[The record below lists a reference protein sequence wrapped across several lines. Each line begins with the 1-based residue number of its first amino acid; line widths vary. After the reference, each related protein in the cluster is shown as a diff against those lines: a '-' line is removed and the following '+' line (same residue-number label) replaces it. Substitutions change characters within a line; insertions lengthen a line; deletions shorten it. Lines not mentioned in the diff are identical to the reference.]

1 MARTDLSGIE
11 HPAKPLVERIARSR
25 CFTKSARLRDMLL
38 YLSTR
43 AFEDK
48 ADQIHEQEVGHRVF
62 GRPPNY
68 DTSTDNIVRVHASML
83 RKRLEQYFAA
93 EGANEQLI
101 LEIPKGN
108 YAPVFRERSVVPA
121 NPPNPDIRNF
131 HDWRTWALLVLGV
144 LFLSSAILVLSY
156 FRSAAST
163 VARELASKPAVFDF
177 WSGVFRTHER
187 TDIVLDDADLA
198 LYQELTGRKVLLS
211 EYFDRSYLRRLND
224 SASRELDGNLA
235 TAIVLKRHS
244 NFGSATLLWKLSRT
258 ANDLRAQTA
267 LYFARDYTFRALK
280 ADNVILLG
288 NSRSNP
294 WIESFGDRLTIGW
307 EYNVATGAY
316 YPVDLSAGP
325 GAQTKFLTAVSG
337 AEPRDG
343 YAVISLLP
351 NLGHTGSVL
360 ILSSSGGAAMDA
372 AADFLSEE
380 SSVRTLRSL
389 LLEGTK
395 GGWPYFEALIKINTR
410 SSLPK
415 DMSVLICRRMKP

>member
-1 MARTDLSGIE
+1 
-11 HPAKPLVERIARSR
+11 
-25 CFTKSARLRDMLL
+25 MLL

-43 AFEDK
+43 AFEEK

-68 DTSTDNIVRVHASML
+68 DTSTDNIVRVHASIL
-83 RKRLEQYFAA
+83 RRRLEQYFAA
-93 EGANEQLI
+93 EGADERLI

-108 YAPVFRERSVVPA
+108 YAPVIRERPLFPTNPSPSPGPA
-121 NPPNPDIRNF
+121 VRNF
-131 HDWRTWALLVLGV
+131 RDWRTWALMVLGV
-144 LFLSSAILVLSY
+144 ISVSSVILGFSH

-163 VARELASKPAVFDF
+163 VAPEFASKPAVLDF
-177 WSGVFRTHER
+177 WSRVFRAQAR

-211 EYFDRSYLRRLND
+211 DYFDRSYLRKLND
-224 SASRELDGNLA
+224 SGSKELGSDLA
-235 TAIVLKRHS
+235 AAIVLKRHS
-244 NFGSATLLWKLSRT
+244 TFGSATLLWKLSRT
-258 ANDLRAQTA
+258 ANDLRAQSA

-294 WIESFGDRLTIGW
+294 WIESFGDRLSIGW
-307 EYNVATGAY
+307 EYNAVTGAY

-325 GAQTKFLTAVSG
+325 GTERRFLTAVSG
-337 AEPRDG
+337 TEPRDG
-343 YAVISLLP
+343 YATISLLP
-351 NLGHTGSVL
+351 NLGGTGSVL
-360 ILSSSGGAAMDA
+360 VISSSGGAAMEA

-380 SSVRTLRSL
+380 SSVATLRSS
-389 LLEGTK
+389 LLEGAK
-395 GGWPYFEALIKINTR
+395 GDWPYFEALIKINTR

-415 DMSVLICRRMKP
+415 DMLVLICRRMKS

>member
-1 MARTDLSGIE
+1 
-11 HPAKPLVERIARSR
+11 
-25 CFTKSARLRDMLL
+25 MLL

-43 AFEDK
+43 AFEEK

-62 GRPPNY
+62 GRPSNY

-83 RKRLEQYFAA
+83 RRRLEQYFAA
-93 EGANEQLI
+93 EGANERLI

-108 YAPVFRERSVVPA
+108 YAPVLRERSILPA
-121 NPPNPDIRNF
+121 NPPNSTGQAMRNF
-131 HDWRTWALLVLGV
+131 RDWRTWALMVFGVLLVSSVVLG
-144 LFLSSAILVLSY
+144 FSH

-163 VARELASKPAVFDF
+163 IAPEFASKPAVLDF
-177 WSGVFRTHER
+177 WSRVFRAHAR

-211 EYFDRSYLRRLND
+211 DYFDRSYLRKLND
-224 SASRELDGNLA
+224 SGSKELGGNLA

-244 NFGSATLLWKLSRT
+244 SFGSATLLWKLSRT
-258 ANDLRAQTA
+258 ANDLRAPTA

-288 NSRSNP
+288 NSQSNP
-294 WIESFGDRLTIGW
+294 WIESFGDRLSIRW
-307 EYNVATGAY
+307 EYHVASGAY

-325 GAQTKFLTAVSG
+325 GAETKFLTAVSG
-337 AEPRDG
+337 TEPRDG
-343 YAVISLLP
+343 YAMISLLP
-351 NLGHTGSVL
+351 NLGDTGSVL
-360 ILSSSGGAAMDA
+360 IISSSGGAAMEA

-380 SSVRTLRSL
+380 SSVATLRSSL
-389 LLEGTK
+389 LQGAK
-395 GGWPYFEALIKINTR
+395 GDLPYFEVLIKINTR

-415 DMSVLICRRMKP
+415 DMSVLICRRLKP